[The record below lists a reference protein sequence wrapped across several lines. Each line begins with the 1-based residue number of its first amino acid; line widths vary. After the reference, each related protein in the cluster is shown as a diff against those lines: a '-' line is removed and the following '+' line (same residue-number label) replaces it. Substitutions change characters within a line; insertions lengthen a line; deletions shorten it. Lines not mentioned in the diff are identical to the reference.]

1 MGALETRAAHRMILV
16 RHLEKVGK
24 FPQAVL
30 DEVRKGNHQEGI
42 DACLDAMAEVAK
54 QETWGDK

>member
-1 MGALETRAAHRMILV
+1 MGADDERQHHRTILV

-42 DACLDAMAEVAK
+42 AACLDAMAEVAK

>member
-1 MGALETRAAHRMILV
+1 MGALDERQEHRMILCK
-16 RHLEKVGK
+16 HLDKVGK
-24 FPQAVL
+24 FPKDVI

-54 QETWGDK
+54 REKWGTT